1 MRNLLLVLITC
12 SSLLMSGWVAAQNKT
27 ASKVIYRYKNNQGVT
42 VLDSNIPPEY
52 VNKGYEIVSLS
63 GKVIKV
69 VAPVVQGV
77 EGERLY
83 REKLEREA
91 REREDIQLR
100 RSYSNVADI
109 DAAKTRNLES
119 LRGNISILQANLSS
133 ARTRLQSY
141 QSQAAAIERTGRPL
155 PEELLKSI
163 SNLVQEEKDIQVQIR
178 QREEEYKTVE
188 QKFDDDRKRFIEI
201 TPASE

>member
-1 MRNLLLVLITC
+1 MRSMLLILITC
-12 SSLLMSGWVAAQNKT
+12 GSLVMSGWVVAQNKT
-27 ASKVIYRYKNNQGVT
+27 TSKVIYRYKNSQGNT
-42 VLDSNIPPEY
+42 VMDSTIPPEY
-52 VNKGYEIVSLS
+52 VNQGYEIVSLS

-69 VAPVVQGV
+69 VAPVTRGE

-83 REKLEREA
+83 REKLQREA

-109 DAAKTRNLES
+109 EAAKHRNLES
-119 LRGNISILQANLSS
+119 LRGNINILQANLAS
-133 ARTRLQSY
+133 ARTRLQTY
-141 QSQAAAIERTGRPL
+141 QSQAAGIERTGRQL
-155 PEELLKSI
+155 PDDLLKNI
-163 SNLVQEEKDIQVQIR
+163 NNLVQEEKDIQAQIL

-201 TPASE
+201 TQ